1 MKSTA
6 EIPASLKS
14 WSKKDDTPSEE
25 RRLDDMMQL
34 MFFICSIIYIGIMF
48 KWISIYVF
56 VCI

>member
-25 RRLDDMMQL
+25 KRLDDMMQL
-34 MFFICSIIYIGIMF
+34 MFFI
-48 KWISIYVF
+48 WSIYNIYWDYV
-56 VCI
+56 